1 MRKMVVFAIIA
12 MFVVALA
19 APAFAQEA
27 QQKSSFKQA
36 TKDTARYGGGVVTG
50 SVNTVGEAAYGTT
63 KAAVSPFQSMW
74 NWMTGKGKAEKI
86 VTDPVEKSG
95 RTVYDATV
103 NTGKTVTGQK
113 R

>member
-12 MFVVALA
+12 MFVIALA
-19 APAFAQEA
+19 APAFAQDT
-27 QQKSSFKQA
+27 QKKSFKQA

-74 NWMTGKGKAEKI
+74 NWMTGKGKAGKI

-95 RTVYDATV
+95 KTVYDATV